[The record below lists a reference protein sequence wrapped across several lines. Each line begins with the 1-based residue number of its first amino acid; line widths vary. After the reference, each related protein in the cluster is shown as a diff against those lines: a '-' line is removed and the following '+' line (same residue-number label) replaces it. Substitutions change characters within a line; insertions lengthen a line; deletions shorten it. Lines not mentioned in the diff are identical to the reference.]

1 MLKEDIEEYERVK
14 KEADKIRY
22 NLNIDKN
29 MGINT
34 RLLLL
39 NILRYDLSRLEEW
52 DKKEQVWYNAEKKKL
67 EYAESVEIGLAIS
80 YNINEAIKRESDV
93 KAQQELYKAMQE
105 TYYYLAR
112 HLFEYFLP
120 ALEFG
125 IEPAKQF
132 IAPRTHV
139 LNPMARE
146 YSKFYYR
153 KDRPI
158 LVASMPQRNGQNS
171 AIEGIFSMGDRE
183 GA

>member
-1 MLKEDIEEYERVK
+1 MEEEKWEKTEAEIK
-14 KEADKIRY
+14 KIKY
-22 NLNIDKN
+22 NLQNNKELSIRD
-29 MGINT
+29 

-39 NILRYDLSRLEEW
+39 NVLRYDVSLIEER
-52 DKKEQVWYNAEKKKL
+52 DKIEQVWYNGAKKKL
-67 EYAESVEIGLAIS
+67 EYSESVEIGIAIS
-80 YNINEAIKRESDV
+80 YNINEAIKKEKDV
-93 KAQQELYKAMQE
+93 GVQQELYKAMQE

-125 IEPAKQF
+125 IAPEKQF
-132 IAPRTHV
+132 IAPRTMV

-153 KDRPI
+153 KDRPV

-171 AIEGIFSMGDRE
+171 VA
-183 GA
+183 

>member
-1 MLKEDIEEYERVK
+1 MEEGNWEKTEAEIK
-14 KEADKIRY
+14 KIKY
-22 NLNIDKN
+22 NLQNNKELSIRE
-29 MGINT
+29 

-39 NILRYDLSRLEEW
+39 NVLRYDISLIEER
-52 DKKEQVWYNAEKKKL
+52 DKIEQVWYNGEKKKL
-67 EYAESVEIGLAIS
+67 EYSESVEIGIAIS
-80 YNINEAIKRESDV
+80 YNINEAIKSEVDV
-93 KAQQELYKAMQE
+93 GVQQELYKAMQE

-125 IEPAKQF
+125 IPPEKQF
-132 IAPRTHV
+132 IAPRTMV

-158 LVASMPQRNGQNS
+158 LVASMPQRN
-171 AIEGIFSMGDRE
+171 R
-183 GA
+183 